1 MYFGTEA
8 QFSKEIRHQFNEGTD
23 RLIMYNLKHA
33 TQQEEKNKRN
43 PRNVSSREH
52 LEMYQVENN
61 QLNLLYRRQYK
72 KIHAEIQI

>member
-8 QFSKEIRHQFNEGTD
+8 QFSKEIRHQFNEGTH
-23 RLIMYNLKHA
+23 RLIMYNLKYA